1 MNLHLGANDALCN
14 YYKTRQFKQQEKS
27 FFLLFLSSEDQVAK
41 MLLFNNGYHVNT
53 WEILYLWNT
62 VSRSYSDRDAIVCW
76 SLIFFSFSF
85 RLREP
90 L

>member
-53 WEILYLWNT
+53 
-62 VSRSYSDRDAIVCW
+62 
-76 SLIFFSFSF
+76 
-85 RLREP
+85 
-90 L
+90 